1 MNAATRPATIQGS
14 RISLASGPKEYQ
26 SPTASPSRARV
37 SRVARAL
44 AESGPRRLRP
54 RSTTKQSY
62 LIASPSPAR
71 VGPSAPGPRV
81 PPQAVPA
88 QPVPP
93 KPVPPQAVP
102 AQAVPAQAVPP
113 KPVPPQPVPPQTR
126 PLSIGGRRL
135 LLSDLVPAVGQREEL
150 RRGLHR
156 RGGSAQGGVHV
167 DDAGRDGGPG
177 VD

>member
-62 LIASPSPAR
+62 LTARPSPAR

-81 PPQAVPA
+81 PPQAVPPQPVPP

-93 KPVPPQAVP
+93 KPVPAKPVP
-102 AQAVPAQAVPP
+102 PQAVPP
-113 KPVPPQPVPPQTR
+113 KPVPAQAR

-150 RRGLHR
+150 RRGLYG

-167 DDAGRDGGPG
+167 DDACRDGGPG
-177 VD
+177 